1 MRQTASRPVR
11 AIRWRLRPGPSA
23 HRTSAATGQGLRY
36 GQRPP
41 QDHQESTQPAM
52 IRAVAAPRPAPPHR
66 KITNYCWSI
75 KPFAQVAAALSDSR
89 QGAPARRCRD
99 LMTDGASPRRCNEAS
114 DRTAVAQDRIC
125 PSGSSALA
133 ASPRAL
139 PAAAP
144 PTGYTWAAT
153 AGSSNAASPGCT
165 PSNGSA
171 PATNTAPTSTWAC
184 SPAPRHRRNEST
196 SSVRVLGRLCGRHR
210 PGERLP
216 QPPDGLQIGRGG
228 GLPPLA
234 GSLPGLGVH
243 LLVAGLVHPV
253 VQQLVDLVQAGDV
266 VAGRVAVPGDLY

>member
-1 MRQTASRPVR
+1 MTEHHDLRILGRLVATEQEQPVKDPDHDQ
-11 AIRWRLRPGPSA
+11 IKE
-23 HRTSAATGQGLRY
+23 ATR
-36 GQRPP
+36 
-41 QDHQESTQPAM
+41 HK
-52 IRAVAAPRPAPPHR
+52 PRSCPTLFIWPNR
-66 KITNYCWSI
+66 SS
-75 KPFAQVAAALSDSR
+75 Q
-89 QGAPARRCRD
+89 APA
-99 LMTDGASPRRCNEAS
+99 SSS
-114 DRTAVAQDRIC
+114 DAVQ
-125 PSGSSALA
+125 SSALA

-184 SPAPRHRRNEST
+184 FPAPRHRRNEST

-210 PGERLP
+210 LGERLP

-243 LLVAGLVHPV
+243 LLVAGRVPRWSSSWLTSSRLVTWWRAGSPSPV
-253 VQQLVDLVQAGDV
+253 TSTRNWRRIILNILSTLPLPSAW
-266 VAGRVAVPGDLY
+266 ARCE